1 MGKGAC
7 LSPHTKEQTM
17 SFKNKVVVITGGAKG
32 IGGSSSKVFH
42 ESGANVCILD
52 IDEKGI
58 DLAKELGEK
67 TLFIQCDV
75 SKEDHVKKAF
85 TKIVEKMGDIDVL
98 VNNAGIQTYGTV
110 TETTE
115 EEWDRVI
122 NINVKSAFLCS
133 KYALPSMMKKDKG
146 CVVNVSSVQAFITQ
160 KNVAGYSTSKTAMI
174 GLTRSIAVDYAPNIR
189 CVAVC
194 PGTTDTPMLRES
206 FALSPDPDE
215 VYQEC
220 VDMHLTKRIGTSEE
234 VAEFIGY
241 LASDKATFM
250 TGQAFRIDGGL
261 GITIGG
267 SKRD

>member
-1 MGKGAC
+1 
-7 LSPHTKEQTM
+7 M

-42 ESGANVCILD
+42 DEGANVCILD
-52 IDEKGI
+52 IDEKGKEY
-58 DLAKELGEK
+58 AKELGGNN
-67 TLFIQCDV
+67 LFIQCDV
-75 SKEDHVKKAF
+75 SKEDQVKKAF
-85 TKIVEKMGDIDVL
+85 TEIVEKMGDIYVL

-122 NINVKSAFLCS
+122 NINVKGPFLCS

-160 KNVAGYSTSKTAMI
+160 NNVAGYTTSKTAMI

-194 PGTTDTPMLRES
+194 PGTTDTPMLKES

-234 VAEFIGY
+234 VAEFIAY
-241 LASDKATFM
+241 LASYKASFI
-250 TGQAFRIDGGL
+250 TGQAYRIDGGL

>member
-1 MGKGAC
+1 
-7 LSPHTKEQTM
+7 M
-17 SFKNKVVVITGGAKG
+17 SFKNKNVVVTGGAKG
-32 IGGSSSKVFH
+32 IGGSCSKVFH
-42 ESGANVCILD
+42 ELGANVCILD
-52 IDEKGI
+52 IDEKGKEF
-58 DLAKELGEK
+58 ANELGGES
-67 TLFIQCDV
+67 LFIQCDV
-75 SKEDHVKKAF
+75 SIEDQVKNAF
-85 TKIVEKMGDIDVL
+85 AQIIKQMGDIDIL

-122 NINVKSAFLCS
+122 NVNVKSAFLCS
-133 KYALPSMMKKDKG
+133 KFALPSMIKKPNG
-146 CVVNVSSVQAFITQ
+146 CIVNVSSVQAFITQ
-160 KNVAGYSTSKTAMI
+160 KNVAGYTTSKTAML

-194 PGTTDTPMLRES
+194 PGTTDTPMLKDS

-220 VDMHLTKRIGTSEE
+220 VDMHLTKRIGTSDE
-234 VAEFIGY
+234 VAEFIAY
-241 LASDKATFM
+241 LASDKAGFI

>member
-1 MGKGAC
+1 
-7 LSPHTKEQTM
+7 M
-17 SFKNKVVVITGGAKG
+17 SFKNKNVVVTGGAKG
-32 IGGSSSKVFH
+32 IGGSCSKVFH

-52 IDEKGI
+52 IDENGKEF
-58 DLAKELGEK
+58 AKELGGK
-67 TLFIQCDV
+67 TIFIQCDV
-75 SKEDHVKKAF
+75 SKKNQVKKAF
-85 TKIVEKMGDIDVL
+85 TQIVEQMGDIDVL

-122 NINVKSAFLCS
+122 NVNVKSAFLCS
-133 KYALPSMMKKDKG
+133 KFALPSMIKKTNG
-146 CVVNVSSVQAFITQ
+146 CIVNVSSVQAFITQ
-160 KNVAGYSTSKTAMI
+160 KNVAGYTTSKTAML
-174 GLTRSIAVDYAPNIR
+174 GLTRSIAVDYAPKIR

-194 PGTTDTPMLRES
+194 PGTTDTPMLRDS
-206 FALSPDPDE
+206 LALSPDPDE

-220 VDMHLTKRIGTSEE
+220 VDMHLTKRIGTSDE
-234 VAEFIGY
+234 VAEFIVF
-241 LASDKATFM
+241 LASDKAGFI

>member
-1 MGKGAC
+1 
-7 LSPHTKEQTM
+7 M
-17 SFKNKVVVITGGAKG
+17 SFKNKIVVVTGGAKG
-32 IGGSSSKVFH
+32 IGGSCSKLFH
-42 ESGANVCILD
+42 ELGANVCILD
-52 IDEKGI
+52 IDEKGKEF
-58 DLAKELGEK
+58 ANELGGK
-67 TLFIQCDV
+67 SFFVQCDV
-75 SKEDHVKKAF
+75 SKENQVTKAF
-85 TKIVEKMGDIDVL
+85 AQIVEQMGDIDVL

-122 NINVKSAFLCS
+122 NVNVKSAFLCS
-133 KYALPSMMKKDKG
+133 KFALPSMIKKPNG
-146 CVVNVSSVQAFITQ
+146 CIVNVSSVQAFITQ
-160 KNVAGYSTSKTAMI
+160 KNVAGYTTSKTAML

-194 PGTTDTPMLRES
+194 PGTTDTPMLKES

-220 VDMHLTKRIGTSEE
+220 VDMHLTKRIGTSDE
-234 VAEFIGY
+234 VAEFIAY
-241 LASDKATFM
+241 LASDNAGFI

>member
-1 MGKGAC
+1 
-7 LSPHTKEQTM
+7 M
-17 SFKNKVVVITGGAKG
+17 SFKDKVVVITGGAKG

-42 ESGANVCILD
+42 NAGANVCILD
-52 IDEKGI
+52 IDENGREF
-58 DLAKELGEK
+58 AKELGGK

-75 SKEDHVKKAF
+75 SNEDQVKKAF
-85 TKIVEKMGDIDVL
+85 AKIVEERGDIDVL

-115 EEWDRVI
+115 EEWDRVM

-133 KYALPSMMKKDKG
+133 KYALPSIMKKDKG

-160 KNVAGYSTSKTAMI
+160 NNVAGYTTSKTAMI

-194 PGTTDTPMLRES
+194 PGTTDTPMLKES

-234 VAEFIGY
+234 VAEFITY
-241 LASDKATFM
+241 LASDKATFI

>member
-1 MGKGAC
+1 
-7 LSPHTKEQTM
+7 M

-42 ESGANVCILD
+42 DEGANVCILD
-52 IDEKGI
+52 IDEKGKEY
-58 DLAKELGEK
+58 AKELGGNN
-67 TLFIQCDV
+67 LFIQCDV
-75 SKEDHVKKAF
+75 SKEDQVKKAF
-85 TKIVEKMGDIDVL
+85 TEIVEKMGDIYVL

-122 NINVKSAFLCS
+122 NINVKGPFLCS

-160 KNVAGYSTSKTAMI
+160 NNVAGYTTSKTAMI

-194 PGTTDTPMLRES
+194 PGTTDTPMLKES

-234 VAEFIGY
+234 VAEFIAY
-241 LASDKATFM
+241 LASDKASFI
-250 TGQAFRIDGGL
+250 TGQAYRIDGGL

>member
-1 MGKGAC
+1 
-7 LSPHTKEQTM
+7 M
-17 SFKNKVVVITGGAKG
+17 SFKDKVVVITGGAKG

-42 ESGANVCILD
+42 NAGANVCILD
-52 IDEKGI
+52 IDENGREF
-58 DLAKELGEK
+58 AKELGGK

-75 SKEDHVKKAF
+75 SKEDQVKKAF
-85 TKIVEKMGDIDVL
+85 AKIVEERGDIDVL

-115 EEWDRVI
+115 EEWDRVM

-133 KYALPSMMKKDKG
+133 KYALPSIMKKDKG

-160 KNVAGYSTSKTAMI
+160 NNVAGYTTSKTAMI

-194 PGTTDTPMLRES
+194 PGTTDTPMLKES

-234 VAEFIGY
+234 VAEFITY
-241 LASDKATFM
+241 LASDKATFI

>member
-1 MGKGAC
+1 
-7 LSPHTKEQTM
+7 M
-17 SFKNKVVVITGGAKG
+17 SFKDKNVVITGGAKG
-32 IGGSSSKVFH
+32 IGGSCSKVFH
-42 ESGANVCILD
+42 QSGANVCILD
-52 IDEKGI
+52 MDEKG
-58 DLAKELGEK
+58 KELANDLGGK
-67 TLFIQCDV
+67 TIFIQCDV
-75 SKEDHVKKAF
+75 SKENQVKKAF
-85 TKIVEKMGDIDVL
+85 AKIVEQLGDIDVL

-122 NINVKSAFLCS
+122 NVNVKSAFLCS
-133 KYALPSMMKKDKG
+133 KFALPSMIKKPNG
-146 CVVNVSSVQAFITQ
+146 CIVNVSSVQAFITQ
-160 KNVAGYSTSKTAMI
+160 KNVAGYTTSKTAML

-220 VDMHLTKRIGTSEE
+220 VDMHLTKRIGTSDE
-234 VAEFIGY
+234 VAEFIAY
-241 LASDKATFM
+241 LASDKAGFI
-250 TGQAFRIDGGL
+250 TGQALRIDGGL

>member
-1 MGKGAC
+1 
-7 LSPHTKEQTM
+7 M
-17 SFKNKVVVITGGAKG
+17 SFKNKVIVITGGAKG
-32 IGGSSSKVFH
+32 IGGSSSKLFH
-42 ESGANVCILD
+42 DEGASVCILD
-52 IDEKGI
+52 IDGSGR
-58 DLAKELGEK
+58 DFAKELGERA
-67 TLFIQCDV
+67 LFIQCDV
-75 SKEDHVKKAF
+75 SKEKEVKKSF
-85 TKIVEKMGDIDVL
+85 TEIVEQLGDIDIL

-110 TETTE
+110 TQTTE

-122 NINVKSAFLCS
+122 NTNLKSAFLCS

-160 KNVAGYSTSKTAMI
+160 KNVAGYTTSKTAMI

-194 PGTTDTPMLRES
+194 PGTTETPMLRES

-220 VDMHLTKRIGTSEE
+220 VDMHLTKRICTSEE
-234 VAEFIGY
+234 VAHFIAY
-241 LASDKATFM
+241 LASDKASFI
-250 TGQAFRIDGGL
+250 TGQAYRIDGGL

>member
-1 MGKGAC
+1 
-7 LSPHTKEQTM
+7 M
-17 SFKNKVVVITGGAKG
+17 SFKDKNVVITGGAKG
-32 IGGSSSKVFH
+32 IGGSCSKVFH
-42 ESGANVCILD
+42 QSGANVCILD
-52 IDEKGI
+52 TDEKG
-58 DLAKELGEK
+58 KELANELGGK
-67 TLFIQCDV
+67 TIFIQCDV
-75 SKEDHVKKAF
+75 SKENQVKKAF
-85 TKIVEKMGDIDVL
+85 AQIAEQMGDIDVL

-122 NINVKSAFLCS
+122 NVNVKSAFLCS
-133 KYALPSMMKKDKG
+133 KFALPLMIKKSKA
-146 CVVNVSSVQAFITQ
+146 CIVNVSSVQAFITQ
-160 KNVAGYSTSKTAMI
+160 KNVAGYTTSKTAML

-206 FALSPDPDE
+206 FALSPDPEE

-220 VDMHLTKRIGTSEE
+220 VDMHLTKRIGTSDE
-234 VAEFIGY
+234 VAEFIAY
-241 LASDKATFM
+241 LASDKAGFI
-250 TGQAFRIDGGL
+250 TGQALRIDGGL

>member
-1 MGKGAC
+1 
-7 LSPHTKEQTM
+7 M
-17 SFKNKVVVITGGAKG
+17 SFKDKVVVVTGGAMG
-32 IGGSSSKVFH
+32 IGSSSSKVFH
-42 ESGANVCILD
+42 GAGAIVCILD
-52 IDEKGI
+52 IDEKGKQF
-58 DLAKELGEK
+58 AKELGGK

-75 SKEDHVKKAF
+75 SKENQVKKAF
-85 TKIVEKMGDIDVL
+85 VKIVEKLGDIDIL

-115 EEWDRVI
+115 EDWDRVI
-122 NINVKSAFLCS
+122 NTNVKSAFLCS
-133 KYALPSMMKKDKG
+133 KYALPSMLKKDKG

-160 KNVAGYSTSKTAMI
+160 KNVAGYTTSKTAMI
-174 GLTRSIAVDYAPNIR
+174 GLTRSIAVDYAPNVR

-194 PGTTDTPMLRES
+194 PGTTDTPMLRKS

-220 VDMHLTKRIGTSEE
+220 VDMHLTKRIGSSDE
-234 VAEFIGY
+234 VAEFIAY
-241 LASDKATFM
+241 LASDKATFI

-267 SKRD
+267 SKRN

>member
-1 MGKGAC
+1 
-7 LSPHTKEQTM
+7 M
-17 SFKNKVVVITGGAKG
+17 SFKDKNVVITGGAKG
-32 IGGSSSKVFH
+32 IGGSCSKVFH
-42 ESGANVCILD
+42 QSGANVCILD
-52 IDEKGI
+52 TDEKG
-58 DLAKELGEK
+58 KELANELGGK
-67 TLFIQCDV
+67 TIFIQCDV
-75 SKEDHVKKAF
+75 SKENQVKKAF
-85 TKIVEKMGDIDVL
+85 AQIAEQMGDIDVL

-122 NINVKSAFLCS
+122 NVNVKSAFLCS
-133 KYALPSMMKKDKG
+133 KFALPSMIKKPNG
-146 CVVNVSSVQAFITQ
+146 CIVNVSSVQAFITQ
-160 KNVAGYSTSKTAMI
+160 KNVAGYTTSKTAML

-206 FALSPDPDE
+206 FALSPDPEE

-220 VDMHLTKRIGTSEE
+220 VDMHLTKRIGTSDE
-234 VAEFIGY
+234 VAEFIAY
-241 LASDKATFM
+241 LASDKAGFI
-250 TGQAFRIDGGL
+250 TGQALRIDGGL